1 MSKAKVF
8 SILFSIGLFITVI
21 GNFVFQA
28 VPSCN
33 ALSVSESS
41 SVTQE
46 EDTDAIDIKDGKRIF
61 VSSFVVN
68 GVDLGAGYFYTSGP
82 VSGCYSYHFF
92 DESGEETICYKV
104 DSYTIDTDKQQV
116 EDERYTQAVK
126 DQINTEVN
134 SFAPNIWTNLVV
146 GLLCIAGFFI
156 VWFILS
162 TLFG

>member
-1 MSKAKVF
+1 MSKAKVI

-33 ALSVSESS
+33 ALSVSETNST
-41 SVTQE
+41 TQE
-46 EDTDAIDIKDGKRIF
+46 EDPDTIDVKDEKRIF

-68 GVDLGAGYFYTSGP
+68 GVDLGAGYFYGNETMNG
-82 VSGCYSYHFF
+82 YYRFI
-92 DESGEETICYKV
+92 DEFGEETICYKV
-104 DSYTIDTDKQQV
+104 DSYTIDADKQQV
-116 EDERYTQAVK
+116 ENERYMQAVEEQM
-126 DQINTEVN
+126 DTEVN

-162 TLFG
+162 TLFE

>member
-1 MSKAKVF
+1 MSKAKVI

-33 ALSVSESS
+33 ALSVSETNSA
-41 SVTQE
+41 TQE
-46 EDTDAIDIKDGKRIF
+46 EDTEAIDIKDGKRIF

-68 GVDLGAGYFYTSGP
+68 GIDLGAGYFYTSGP

-104 DSYTIDTDKQQV
+104 DSYTIDADKQQV
-116 EDERYTQAVK
+116 EDERYMQAIEE
-126 DQINTEVN
+126 QIETEVN
-134 SFAPNIWTNLVV
+134 SFAPNIWTNLIV
-146 GLLCIAGFFI
+146 GLLCVVGFFI

-162 TLFG
+162 TLFE

>member
-1 MSKAKVF
+1 MKYIIAAVVLSSGSFLTGMICLKREYWLLG
-8 SILFSIGLFITVI
+8 LFLLIVLPIGLGATAALLSNIYGNETMNGYYRFI
-21 GNFVFQA
+21 
-28 VPSCN
+28 
-33 ALSVSESS
+33 
-41 SVTQE
+41 
-46 EDTDAIDIKDGKRIF
+46 
-61 VSSFVVN
+61 
-68 GVDLGAGYFYTSGP
+68 
-82 VSGCYSYHFF
+82 

-104 DSYTIDTDKQQV
+104 DSYTIDADKQQV

-146 GLLCIAGFFI
+146 GLLCIAGIFI